1 MSNSQRSFPRGL
13 LLGAAL
19 MYFCD
24 PTRGRARRARVRDL
38 VTHLRAKEKRFV
50 TKAAHD
56 AQHRIRGLVERT
68 RHAPSADAA
77 YEVIEARVRSQL
89 GRSSSHVGAV
99 EVSVRDHEAWVRGI
113 ALMSEANAI
122 LRLVKNV
129 PGVRAVHD
137 QLERHAT
144 ADLPALQ
151 RALSKRVGMWPPSMQ
166 LGAIASGVIMTT
178 WGLLAKRGITGA
190 LLATAGSALAI
201 RGGLN
206 MRARDLVSLAAG
218 RRAIEV
224 TKTVTVRA
232 PIDRVFGLWRH
243 VENFPR
249 FMQHVQDVVVT
260 DDNPNV
266 SRWKVDGPAGRAIEF
281 DSRVTR
287 VQHLREI
294 AWATLPNQRIE
305 HAGVVRFEPVIDG
318 TRLSIRMSYRP
329 PGGLV
334 GHAIAQVLGW
344 DPKARIDDD
353 MVRMKALLEQGR
365 TRAHGD
371 RVTIKDLLH

>member
-1 MSNSQRSFPRGL
+1 MANSPGSFARGA

-24 PTRGRARRARVRDL
+24 PTRGRARRARLGDL
-38 VTHLRAKEKRFV
+38 VDHVRAKERRFLI
-50 TKAAHD
+50 KAAHD
-56 AQHRIRGLVERT
+56 AKGRMRGVVERV
-68 RHAPSADAA
+68 RHAPATDVTD
-77 YEVIEARVRSQL
+77 EVLEARVRSQL
-89 GRSSSHVGAV
+89 GRASSHVGAV
-99 EVSVRDHEAWVRGI
+99 DVTVRDRQVWVRGI

-129 PGVRAVHD
+129 PGVVEVHD
-137 QLERHAT
+137 KLERHSI
-144 ADLPALQ
+144 ADVPALQ
-151 RALSKRVGMWPPSMQ
+151 RDLRGRVGMWPPSVQ
-166 LGAIASGVIMTT
+166 LGAIASGALLAA
-178 WGLLAKRGITGA
+178 WGLLAKRGLTGA
-190 LLATAGSALAI
+190 LLATAGSALAV

-218 RRAIEV
+218 RRAIDV

-232 PIDRVFGLWRH
+232 PIERVFGLWRH

-249 FMQHVQDVVVT
+249 FMQHVQEVVIDHSNT
-260 DDNPNV
+260 NR

-281 DSRVTR
+281 DSTIVR

-294 AWATLPNQRIE
+294 AWRTEPGQSIE
-305 HAGVVRFEPVIDG
+305 HAGLVRFEPVLDG
-318 TRLSIRMSYRP
+318 TRVTIRLSYRP
-329 PGGLV
+329 PGGMI

-344 DPKARIDDD
+344 DPKVRMDED
-353 MVRMKALLEQGR
+353 MVRMKTLLEQGR

-371 RVTIKDLLH
+371 KISIKDLLH